1 MCSLHLFT
9 FMSKTKEIE
18 ACLRVPNSLYGS
30 KQARYRISL
39 RWLPSREFS
48 ACIPPT
54 KHLYIKETKSLVL
67 ETEPV
72 SLPAPEDHKKSNYSQ
87 SAESFLTWDLET
99 SNCCEGLVISSK
111 SVCSRL

>member
-1 MCSLHLFT
+1 MPESAKLSLWFKTSKIPDFPQMASQQGVLCLHPTHQT
-9 FMSKTKEIE
+9 F
-18 ACLRVPNSLYGS
+18 
-30 KQARYRISL
+30 
-39 RWLPSREFS
+39 
-48 ACIPPT
+48 
-54 KHLYIKETKSLVL
+54 YIKETKSLVL

-72 SLPAPEDHKKSNYSQ
+72 CLPAPEDHKKSNYSQ